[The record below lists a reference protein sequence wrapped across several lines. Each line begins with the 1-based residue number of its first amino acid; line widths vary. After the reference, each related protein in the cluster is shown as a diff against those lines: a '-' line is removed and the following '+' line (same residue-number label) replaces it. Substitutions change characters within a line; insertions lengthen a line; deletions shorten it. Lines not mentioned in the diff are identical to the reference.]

1 MVIKR
6 INKIQLDECN
16 KEAFYGSLD
25 GFMWDSIDS
34 IFTFD
39 STTLHDDWKISLT
52 EAYPVI
58 LIIQLIDE
66 EYNMRNIIKLLMFN
80 SNDESIFIA
89 VGHQEITDNNE
100 AQYDIIDDRDLSRIL
115 DDYIAVIKDYE
126 EHFILERSLNNE
138 RI

>member
-6 INKIQLDECN
+6 INTICLDECN

-52 EAYPVI
+52 EAYPVM

-66 EYNMRNIIKLLMFN
+66 EYNMRTIIKLFMFN
-80 SNDESIFIA
+80 HDDESIFIA
-89 VGHQEITDNNE
+89 VGYQEIEYNKNE
-100 AQYDIIDDRDLSRIL
+100 FEYLIVDDRDLSRIL
-115 DDYIAVIKDYE
+115 DDYIAVIKDYQE
-126 EHFILERSLNNE
+126 SFMLVK
-138 RI
+138 

>member
-6 INKIQLDECN
+6 IKKICLDECN

-25 GFMWDSIDS
+25 EFMWYNIDS

-52 EAYPVI
+52 EAYPVM

-66 EYNMRNIIKLLMFN
+66 EYNMRTIIKLFMFN
-80 SNDESIFIA
+80 HDNESIFIA
-89 VGHQEITDNNE
+89 VGHQEIEYNKNE
-100 AQYDIIDDRDLSRIL
+100 FEYLIVDDRDLSRIL

-138 RI
+138 

>member
-6 INKIQLDECN
+6 INKICLDECN
-16 KEAFYGSLD
+16 KEIFYGSLD

-66 EYNMRNIIKLLMFN
+66 EYNMRTIIKLFMFN
-80 SNDESIFIA
+80 HGDESIFIA
-89 VGHQEITDNNE
+89 VGHQEIEYNKNKFE
-100 AQYDIIDDRDLSRIL
+100 YLIVDDRDLSRVL
-115 DDYIAVIKDYE
+115 DDYIAVIKDYQE
-126 EHFILERSLNNE
+126 SFIWVK
-138 RI
+138 

>member
-6 INKIQLDECN
+6 IKKICLDECN

-52 EAYPVI
+52 EAYPVM

-66 EYNMRNIIKLLMFN
+66 EYNMRTIIKLFMFN
-80 SNDESIFIA
+80 HDNESIF
-89 VGHQEITDNNE
+89 
-100 AQYDIIDDRDLSRIL
+100 
-115 DDYIAVIKDYE
+115 IAVIKDYE
-126 EHFILERSLNNE
+126 ESFMWVK
-138 RI
+138 

>member
-6 INKIQLDECN
+6 INKICLDECN

-25 GFMWDSIDS
+25 EFMWDSIDS

-52 EAYPVI
+52 EAYPVMLVI
-58 LIIQLIDE
+58 TLIDE
-66 EYNMRNIIKLLMFN
+66 EYNMRNIIKLFMFN
-80 SNDESIFIA
+80 SNDESIFVA
-89 VGHQEITDNNE
+89 TGHQEIEYNKNE
-100 AQYDIIDDRDLSRIL
+100 FEYLIVDDRDLSRIL

-138 RI
+138 

>member
-6 INKIQLDECN
+6 INKIQLGECN

-39 STTLHDDWKISLT
+39 GTTIYDEWTEISLT
-52 EAYPVI
+52 EAYPVR
-58 LIIQLIDE
+58 LIITLIDE
-66 EYNMRNIIKLLMFN
+66 EYNMRNIIKLFMFN
-80 SNDESIFIA
+80 SNDESIFVA
-89 VGHQEITDNNE
+89 TGHQEITDNSE
-100 AQYDIIDDRDLSRIL
+100 AQYDNIDDRDLSRIL
-115 DDYIAVIKDYE
+115 DDYIAVVKDYE

-138 RI
+138 